1 MSGQV
6 YYLFLFKYFFA
17 LERGVNMN
25 SRKNDVDKAKKM
37 AIMIENLVNL
47 ACENILNVKTQTLS
61 QTASRDSLARQI
73 GDIFSKNVV
82 NNKEGQTGT
91 NQGVAKDY
99 TEQFIQARNDYKAM
113 AEASAII
120 DKRFPRKARTTHSE
134 RAMELLNK

>member
-1 MSGQV
+1 
-6 YYLFLFKYFFA
+6 
-17 LERGVNMN
+17 MN

-73 GDIFSKNVV
+73 GDLFAKNVV

-91 NQGVAKDY
+91 NLGVAKDY
-99 TEQFIQARNDYKAM
+99 TEQFVQARSDYQAM
-113 AEASAII
+113 AEAGAII

-134 RAMELLNK
+134 RAMEILNK